1 MCQICIIKVTKPSIL
16 VVKDHLKVVN
26 LYMLHDSSFSV
37 NVVIALDSETT
48 KICHMCLGH
57 MNAIDMTELS
67 KIGLLDD
74 CHCRQWRRARYG
86 LIWPSP
92 YLPAKKITL

>member
-26 LYMLHDSSFSV
+26 LYMLHHSSFSV

-57 MNAIDMTELS
+57 MNA
-67 KIGLLDD
+67 
-74 CHCRQWRRARYG
+74 
-86 LIWPSP
+86 
-92 YLPAKKITL
+92 